1 MSALDHLKRLQRE
14 QNSLKE
20 TSDLMFE
27 QLRALRQSY
36 ALEMHPGI
44 KTQRKQEIKNLVLE
58 YNEIDDK
65 LSEIERRIE
74 LIKQAL
80 KGDPLYSALLRLN
93 YHAQEEL
100 FRQLM
105 YQSQI
110 GAFLIHGEPGYGQN
124 WLLNRLIRLVPRM
137 GVGKPPI
144 PINLEFAVST
154 CDLDGLRQQFC
165 LREDLRSAH
174 SLQEII
180 DQIHNWWQTQ
190 TVVLIFYNFHK
201 MGLEEMQEFHQ
212 KFWLPLVAKAT
223 HSPCQSPHYKLVM
236 FLIDK
241 HGHRDS
247 WPFDVAEQINDSW
260 RPHLLIKP
268 PRLSPILGEEL
279 LSWISG
285 EERRSSMQL
294 EVEDILNQNVGGV
307 PEKILERVCEL
318 CGCDWFEK
326 EHLWIQY

>member
-1 MSALDHLKRLQRE
+1 MSTLDHLKRLQRE
-14 QNSLKE
+14 QYNLQE
-20 TSDLMFE
+20 THDMMFKK
-27 QLRALRQSY
+27 LSALRQSY
-36 ALEMHPGI
+36 AVEMHAGI
-44 KTQRKQEIKNLVLE
+44 KIQLKYEIKNAE
-58 YNEIDDK
+58 NDCDEIDAK
-65 LSEIERRIE
+65 LSEIEQRIE

-80 KGDPLYSALLRLN
+80 YGGPLYSALLRLD

-100 FRQLM
+100 FRKLM
-105 YQSQI
+105 YKSQI
-110 GAFLIHGEPGYGQN
+110 GAFLIQGEPGYGQN

-144 PINLEFAVST
+144 TINLEFAIST

-165 LREDLRSAH
+165 LREDLRNAH

-212 KFWLPLVAKAT
+212 KFWLRLVDKAALT
-223 HSPCQSPHYKLVM
+223 PCQSPHYKLVM

-247 WPFDVAEQINDSW
+247 WPFDVAEQIDDAW
-260 RPHLLIKP
+260 RPNLLVKP
-268 PRLSPILGEEL
+268 PDLSPILGEEL

-285 EERRSSMQL
+285 EERRSPMQL
-294 EVEDILNQNVGGV
+294 EVEDILNQNAGGV